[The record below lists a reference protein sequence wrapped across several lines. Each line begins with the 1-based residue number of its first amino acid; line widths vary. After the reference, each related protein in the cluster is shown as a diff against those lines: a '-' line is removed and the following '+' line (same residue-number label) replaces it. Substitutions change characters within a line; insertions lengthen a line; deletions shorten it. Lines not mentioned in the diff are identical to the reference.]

1 MVLEISWGIF
11 AQSVSILMR
20 EGLEALLV
28 LAALVAYLNKS
39 GAGSRIWAVF
49 AGAAGGVALSILAAV
64 LLELFFE
71 GENSNVLQGASFLI
85 AAGLL
90 LYVSGWLFIRQDPR
104 AWQAYLRNHAEQ
116 ALTSGNVIWAI
127 GLLSCLSVLREGA
140 ETALFYH
147 ALARSENGWSISIF
161 GGIGSAVVLLG
172 LLFAI
177 MQAVSV
183 RVPLRPLFIVTSAFL
198 LVIALKFI
206 GNGLTEL
213 QEIDI
218 VSNNLAH
225 LPEWWQNIGLNPSW
239 EALGTQAV
247 VLLGVVA
254 TFAVLHLKSSQEP
267 VSGRR

>member
-1 MVLEISWGIF
+1 MPIEISWGIF
-11 AQSVSILMR
+11 AQSLSILMR

-39 GAGSRIWAVF
+39 GAGSRVWAVF
-49 AGAAGGVALSILAAV
+49 AGAIAGVALSIIAAI

-71 GENSNVLQGASFLI
+71 GENSNVLQGVSFLI
-85 AAGLL
+85 AAGLMV
-90 LYVSGWLFIRQDPR
+90 YVSGWLFIRQDPR

-161 GGIGSAVVLLG
+161 SGIGSATVLLG
-172 LLFAI
+172 LIFAI

-183 RVPLRPLFIVTSAFL
+183 RIPLRPLFIVTSAFL
-198 LVIALKFI
+198 LAIALKFI

-213 QEIDI
+213 QEIAI
-218 VSNNLAH
+218 VPNNLAQ
-225 LPEWWQNIGLNPSW
+225 LPEWWEDIGLNPSW
-239 EALGTQAV
+239 EALGAQAI

-254 TFAVLHLKSSQEP
+254 TFTALHFRAGRLIT
-267 VSGRR
+267 SGGR